1 MKQLNKIESII
12 FVVGALLML
21 AGAIMGLFKLS
32 WFPYV
37 YAIGAIGFA
46 SMQMLQRYEGTNF
59 VIRRLRRIM
68 VLSDVLFLLTAV
80 LMFANQGNAL
90 GCWWQPFY
98 SSILPIELVMNW
110 KKKQKNN
117 KRLRNCFKLRKFFF
131 SVQDIIVHLHI
142 VTQCLI

>member
-90 GCWWQPFY
+90 GLDWIY
-98 SSILPIELVMNW
+98 YLNYV
-110 KKKQKNN
+110 KNN
-117 KRLRNCFKLRKFFF
+117 WVVLLLIGKRSKKIIKDCAIVLNCANFF
-131 SVQDIIVHLHI
+131 SQFKISSYICTL
-142 VTQCLI
+142 